1 MAQWYYTSGGQQQ
14 GPVEEQALKEMLSSG
29 ELQPT
34 ELLWREGM
42 GNWQPAAN
50 VQEFAGLTRPAAT
63 EAAGGYAP
71 PPAGYAPPAGGYAPP
86 PGYAPPHGYGA
97 PPGYGAPGQ
106 PLGYGGYGY
115 TSPSGPPP
123 PNHLVGAI
131 LSTILCCTPLGI
143 VSIVYAAQVNSK
155 WQVGDF
161 AGANEASSKA
171 ATWMWWAVGSWVVV
185 MGLYVIIGIAAS
197 A

>member
-1 MAQWYYTSGGQQQ
+1 MRSLRGPRGTAGTSG
-14 GPVEEQALKEMLSSG
+14 
-29 ELQPT
+29 
-34 ELLWREGM
+34 
-42 GNWQPAAN
+42 
-50 VQEFAGLTRPAAT
+50 
-63 EAAGGYAP
+63 AGGAGTLGGSTGGGTAGSTTARCGGSAGRAAP
-71 PPAGYAPPAGGYAPP
+71 A
-86 PGYAPPHGYGA
+86 
-97 PPGYGAPGQ
+97 
-106 PLGYGGYGY
+106 
-115 TSPSGPPP
+115 GPPP